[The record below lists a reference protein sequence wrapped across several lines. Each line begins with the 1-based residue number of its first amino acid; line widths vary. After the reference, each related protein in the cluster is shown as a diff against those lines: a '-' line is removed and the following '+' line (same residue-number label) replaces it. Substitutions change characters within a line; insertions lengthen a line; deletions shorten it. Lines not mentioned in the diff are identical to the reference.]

1 METRIRRKLSMAER
15 ALAFELAQPSGD
27 ASHQHLVD
35 RLQQLTT
42 QATAVVHQ
50 EREGGVG
57 ESAARARRHDI
68 DHQLRHLARVAVRAT
83 RTDPTLAGQLVPP
96 SFSAPN
102 RVFSG
107 AAESMLQ
114 TATAMS
120 GTLVAAGLGT
130 AFLASLTDAVAA
142 FNASGATAT
151 TGRLDH
157 VGAHADFG
165 AVAREI
171 MELVRLI
178 DGLNAVRFKDQPKLL
193 AEWKAAKNV
202 FGSVR
207 AKPATAA
214 DGTSAAPSSAVAPT
228 PGSAVVPTPGS
239 AVVPTPAV
247 TQAAA

>member
-1 METRIRRKLSMAER
+1 MIVRLHRWQKDSY
-15 ALAFELAQPSGD
+15 SSYNGD
-27 ASHQHLVD
+27 ESHQHLVD

-42 QATAVVHQ
+42 QATALVHQ

-57 ESAARARRHDI
+57 ESAARARRRALRRDI

-83 RTDPTLAGQLVPP
+83 RIDPTLAGKLVAPR
-96 SFSAPN
+96 FNAPN
-102 RVFSG
+102 RVFIG

-120 GTLVAAGLGT
+120 GTLIAAGLGT
-130 AFLASLTDAVAA
+130 AFLASLTEAVAA
-142 FNASGATAT
+142 FNASGSTAN

-193 AEWKAAKNV
+193 AEWQTARNV
-202 FGSVR
+202 FGSAR
-207 AKPATAA
+207 TKPVDDSTAA
-214 DGTSAAPSSAVAPT
+214 PNAA
-228 PGSAVVPTPGS
+228 VPP
-239 AVVPTPAV
+239 VPAV
-247 TQAAA
+247 TAAAA

>member
-27 ASHQHLVD
+27 ASHQSLVD

-42 QATAVVHQ
+42 QATALAQREH
-50 EREGGVG
+50 EGGVG
-57 ESAARARRHDI
+57 ESAARSRRRALRHDI

-83 RTDPTLAGQLVPP
+83 RTDPTLAGKLVAPP
-96 SFSAPN
+96 FNAPN
-102 RVFSG
+102 RVFIG
-107 AAESMLQ
+107 VAESMLQ
-114 TATAMS
+114 TATGMS

-130 AFLASLTDAVAA
+130 AFLAALTDAVAA
-142 FNASGATAT
+142 FNASGSTAN

-157 VGAHADFG
+157 IGAHADFG

-178 DGLNAVRFKDQPKLL
+178 DGLNTVRFKDQPTLL
-193 AEWKAAKNV
+193 AEWQAAKNV

-207 AKPATAA
+207 AKLTDDATATP
-214 DGTSAAPSSAVAPT
+214 GSAVAPT
-228 PGSAVVPTPGS
+228 PAAT
-239 AVVPTPAV
+239 
-247 TQAAA
+247 AAAA